1 VAIDMQ
7 QTIQVRNPCSSKK
20 WLYVPRR
27 PNDSARKPGVNGMKI
42 KNPSITIRSI
52 RNWTGYALLLVLP
65 GTLLLLPLA
74 AWWLH
79 RRGVAPWQAVKS
91 SPRNHVIEGQSS
103 DWRADEAPPP
113 QVQPIRRKPYIE
125 SARFN
130 CVAD

>member
-1 VAIDMQ
+1 MQ
-7 QTIQVRNPCSSKK
+7 QTIQARNPWSSKK
-20 WLYVPRR
+20 WLYSPRR
-27 PNDSARKPGVNGMKI
+27 PNDSTRNTDVSVMKM
-42 KNPSITIRSI
+42 KYPSITIRSI

-79 RRGVAPWQAVKS
+79 RRGAAPWRAVKS
-91 SPRNHVIEGQSS
+91 SPQNHVIEGQSR

-125 SARFN
+125 SARFT
-130 CVAD
+130 A